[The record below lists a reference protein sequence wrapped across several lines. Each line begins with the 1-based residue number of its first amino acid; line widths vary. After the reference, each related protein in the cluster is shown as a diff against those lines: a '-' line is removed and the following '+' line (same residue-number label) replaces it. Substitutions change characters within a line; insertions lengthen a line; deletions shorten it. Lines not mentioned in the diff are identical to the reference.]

1 MALTT
6 VTLTT
11 ADSIAEAS
19 LDIHAAPSG
28 TDKVLGYTSNGMEW
42 VVSSAGATGGSTD
55 KIFWENGQTVTTDY
69 TVGTTFGAAC
79 NAVSAGPITIN
90 SGKTVQVDAGEY
102 WIII

>member
-1 MALTT
+1 
-6 VTLTT
+6 
-11 ADSIAEAS
+11 
-19 LDIHAAPSG
+19 
-28 TDKVLGYTSNGMEW
+28 MEW

-90 SGKTVQVDAGEY
+90 AGKTVQVDAGEY
-102 WIII
+102 WTII